1 MTQFLL
7 KTFVKDHAQVSNPHV
22 RAAIGKLSGAVG
34 IGANILLFLG
44 KIAVGTMTGSMS
56 VTADAL
62 NNLSDASSAIVTLLG
77 FKLAQMPADEDHPY
91 GHARFEYLSGL
102 AVAVMIMLI
111 GFELARSSVEKILNP
126 TAVEFSLVTVLVLVG
141 SVAVKLWL
149 SRFNRQLGDA
159 IQSSTLL
166 ATAADSRND
175 CVATTA
181 VLICGAV
188 EHFFALRIDGIVGL
202 AVAVFILFSG
212 WNLAKETISP
222 LLGEA
227 ASPELRSLIVDYIG
241 SQPHVLG
248 YHDLMVHDYGPGQR
262 FTTIHV

>member
-91 GHARFEYLSGL
+91 GHARF
-102 AVAVMIMLI
+102 
-111 GFELARSSVEKILNP
+111 
-126 TAVEFSLVTVLVLVG
+126 
-141 SVAVKLWL
+141 
-149 SRFNRQLGDA
+149 
-159 IQSSTLL
+159 
-166 ATAADSRND
+166 
-175 CVATTA
+175 
-181 VLICGAV
+181 
-188 EHFFALRIDGIVGL
+188 
-202 AVAVFILFSG
+202 
-212 WNLAKETISP
+212 
-222 LLGEA
+222 
-227 ASPELRSLIVDYIG
+227 
-241 SQPHVLG
+241 
-248 YHDLMVHDYGPGQR
+248 
-262 FTTIHV
+262 